1 MRGTFLQLALDS
13 AYCKKSVDMLTGLKA
28 QTRSGWFSYASS
40 ICNPTMLLWNC
51 VILSCLE
58 RYTYSS
64 IEIGNL

>member
-51 VILSCLE
+51 LPF
-58 RYTYSS
+58 RS
-64 IEIGNL
+64 IVSFCRV